1 MTDIKSNLEKI
12 KSQLPDHV
20 KLVAVSKTKPKE
32 DIQSA
37 YDTGQRIF
45 GENKA
50 QEMQGKAEELPEDI
64 EWHMIGH
71 LQRNKVKYIAP
82 FVSLIHSIDSWRLL
96 KEVNKRAKNEDRVIN
111 CLLQIHIAK
120 EESKFG
126 LDEDEVSEILFSE
139 EFEKLENVRIV
150 GLMGMAT
157 LTENEDQIRR
167 EFKSLKDLFDKLKDD
182 KFPMEDSFKEL
193 SMGMSSDFKIA
204 IEEGSTMIRIGSD
217 IFGARNYG

>member
-1 MTDIKSNLEKI
+1 
-12 KSQLPDHV
+12 V
-20 KLVAVSKTKPKE
+20 
-32 DIQSA
+32 
-37 YDTGQRIF
+37 
-45 GENKA
+45 
-50 QEMQGKAEELPEDI
+50 
-64 EWHMIGH
+64 
-71 LQRNKVKYIAP
+71 
-82 FVSLIHSIDSWRLL
+82 DSWRLL
-96 KEVNKRAKNEDRVIN
+96 KEVNKRAKNEERVID

-126 LDEDEVSEILFSE
+126 LDEDEVSEILYSE
-139 EFEKLENVRIV
+139 EFEKLENIRIV

-167 EFKSLKDLFDKLKDD
+167 EFKSLQDLFDKIKND
-182 KFPMEDSFKEL
+182 KFSMEDSFKEL

>member
-1 MTDIKSNLEKI
+1 MTDIKSNIEKI
-12 KSQLPDHV
+12 KSSLPGHV
-20 KLVAVSKTKPKE
+20 QLVAVSKTKPAE
-32 DIQSA
+32 DIQKA
-37 YDTGQRIF
+37 YETGHRIF

-50 QEMQGKAEELPEDI
+50 QEMQGKAEELPDDI

-82 FVSLIHSIDSWRLL
+82 FVRLIHSIDSWRLL
-96 KEVNKRAKNEDRVIN
+96 KEVNKRAKNEERTID

-139 EFEKLENVRIV
+139 EFENLQNIRIV

-157 LTENEDQIRR
+157 LTDNEDQIRR
-167 EFKSLKDLFDKLKDD
+167 EFKGLKELFDKIKED

-193 SMGMSSDFKIA
+193 SMGMSNDYHIA
-204 IEEGSTMIRIGSD
+204 IEEGSTMVRIGSE

>member
-1 MTDIKSNLEKI
+1 MTDIKKNLERI
-12 KSQLPDHV
+12 KSELPDNV
-20 KLVAVSKTKPKE
+20 KLVAVSKTKPE
-32 DIQSA
+32 SDIQEA
-37 YDTGQRIF
+37 YETGQRIF

-50 QEMQGKAEELPEDI
+50 QEMQGKAESLPDDI

-82 FVSLIHSIDSWRLL
+82 FVSLLHSVDSWRLL
-96 KEVNKRAKNEDRVIN
+96 KEVNKRAKNEERVID

-126 LDEDEVSEILFSE
+126 LDEDEVSEILYSE
-139 EFEKLENVRIV
+139 EFEKLENIRIV

-167 EFKSLKDLFDKLKDD
+167 EFKSLQDLFDKIKND
-182 KFPMEDSFKEL
+182 KFSMEDSFKEL